1 MSLCA
6 TGGYPL
12 PALLLAPFFFRA
24 GLSIVPRSLLLNLTK
39 TLATQAMA
47 DRESS
52 VALCHGV
59 ALKKKK
65 GKKKNDRS
73 WTEREVEK
81 NATRREF
88 GRELSLEVF
97 AVSINKTRTVLGTE
111 AHSSVLHTIG
121 QRKVTVE
128 LCFKAGHI

>member
-1 MSLCA
+1 MPPS
-6 TGGYPL
+6 
-12 PALLLAPFFFRA
+12 
-24 GLSIVPRSLLLNLTK
+24 RSLL
-39 TLATQAMA
+39 A
-47 DRESS
+47 SFP
-52 VALCHGV
+52 LCHKV
-59 ALKKKK
+59 ALKKKGEREREIGRGPREQYRSVPRGGVK
-65 GKKKNDRS
+65 KEKREKKNDRS